1 MNWLS
6 LFYFGREKIRRKQK
20 IKALF
25 GNIKLQEA
33 DFSHISRYFT
43 HRKHP
48 SNNHVVTNKVWDDL
62 NGDDLFCY
70 IDRTNSCIG
79 QQTLYD
85 SLRTITPIS
94 FVQSH
99 EEIVAAFAA
108 NEEWRQSVQ
117 KELKRL
123 AHRDAYDVVQL
134 FQETHKLPDKRLHL
148 VFRVCRFLPV
158 GLLGLFIITQTTIAL
173 SLLIVSMLLN
183 IVLHYWHKRTLWAY
197 LHSIPQFLTLLRV
210 VGKLSKEERLKGID
224 FSIEQSL
231 KVLHPLRNRLG
242 LFRFDVKLDADVS
255 IVAFI
260 ISELIRCFFLLEP
273 NMLLDVM
280 KLFNHQHKEVEQVYK
295 FVGLVDMLY
304 SVASLRTGLPY
315 YCFPSPAD
323 PKCIDAVD
331 MYHPLIENC
340 VPNSFSNRM
349 KSVILT
355 GSNMSGKTA
364 FIRTIA
370 INVLTAQTIHICF
383 AKSFQVNPTRLFSSI
398 QISDDLIN
406 AKSYYLQEVLTV
418 KEMIEATDQSVSSLF
433 LLDELFKGTNT
444 TERIAAGK
452 AVLSTLNVNSNMVLI
467 ATHDLELVE
476 LLRNEFD
483 LYHFSEQ
490 IDGSELTF
498 DYKLKKGVMTHRNA
512 IRILELYN
520 YPPSTVAEAYATTV
534 TLAKGQR
541 SLDENEVVLAIK
553 NKKS

>member
-6 LFYFGREKIRRKQK
+6 LFYFGREKMRRKPK
-20 IKALF
+20 IETIF

-33 DFSHISRYFT
+33 DMSHISRYFI
-43 HRKHP
+43 HREAP
-48 SNNHVVTNKVWDDL
+48 SNNHVVTDKVWDDL

-79 QQTLYD
+79 QQVLYD
-85 SLRTITPIS
+85 SLRTIAPIS
-94 FVQSH
+94 LVQSH
-99 EEIVAAFAA
+99 EEMVSAFTE
-108 NEEWRQSVQ
+108 NETWRQSVH

-148 VFRVCRFLPV
+148 LFRICRFLPA
-158 GLLGLFIITQTTIAL
+158 GLLGLFMITQTTIAL

-183 IVLHYWHKRTLWAY
+183 VVLHYWNKRTLWAY
-197 LHSIPQFLTLLRV
+197 LHSIPPFLTLLRV
-210 VGKLSKEERLKGID
+210 AGKLSKEEQLQDID
-224 FSIEQSL
+224 PSVEQSL
-231 KVLHPLRNRLG
+231 TALHPLRNRLG

-273 NMLLDVM
+273 NTLLDVM
-280 KLFNHQHKEVEQVYK
+280 KLFNHQRKEVEQVYQ
-295 FVGLVDMLY
+295 FVGSVDVLY
-304 SVASLRTGLPY
+304 SVASLRAGLSS

-323 PKCIDAVD
+323 SKCIDAVD

-340 VPNSFSNRM
+340 VPNSFSNQK

-370 INVLTAQTIHICF
+370 INVLTAQTIHTCF

-418 KEMIEATDQSVSSLF
+418 KEMIETTDQPGSSLF

-467 ATHDLELVE
+467 ATHDLELAE

-520 YPPSTVAEAYATTV
+520 YPPATVAEAYATTV
-534 TLAKGQR
+534 TLGKEQR
-541 SLDENEVVLAIK
+541 NLDKNEEHPCGR
-553 NKKS
+553 

>member
-1 MNWLS
+1 
-6 LFYFGREKIRRKQK
+6 
-20 IKALF
+20 
-25 GNIKLQEA
+25 
-33 DFSHISRYFT
+33 
-43 HRKHP
+43 
-48 SNNHVVTNKVWDDL
+48 
-62 NGDDLFCY
+62 
-70 IDRTNSCIG
+70 
-79 QQTLYD
+79 
-85 SLRTITPIS
+85 
-94 FVQSH
+94 
-99 EEIVAAFAA
+99 
-108 NEEWRQSVQ
+108 
-117 KELKRL
+117 
-123 AHRDAYDVVQL
+123 
-134 FQETHKLPDKRLHL
+134 
-148 VFRVCRFLPV
+148 
-158 GLLGLFIITQTTIAL
+158 
-173 SLLIVSMLLN
+173 
-183 IVLHYWHKRTLWAY
+183 
-197 LHSIPQFLTLLRV
+197 
-210 VGKLSKEERLKGID
+210 
-224 FSIEQSL
+224 
-231 KVLHPLRNRLG
+231 
-242 LFRFDVKLDADVS
+242 
-255 IVAFI
+255 
-260 ISELIRCFFLLEP
+260 
-273 NMLLDVM
+273 
-280 KLFNHQHKEVEQVYK
+280 
-295 FVGLVDMLY
+295 VGLVDMLY